1 MKILGIH
8 LSHDSGAAIIEDG
21 RILAAVNE
29 ERLLRIKLYWGVPY
43 KSIDEVFRIS
53 GVKPEEIDAVAIAN
67 ITPGAG
73 ANQDFRIPNK
83 RRFVMDQLSKM
94 PSLIGSSAFISAYRV
109 VYSRM
114 KHGKE
119 VIEHIRKKG
128 VNAQVEFVEHHECH
142 AAGAFYTAPFTNF
155 KDCIVVTTDSSGD
168 GLCATVNVVDEHN
181 GLKRVAWTPFY
192 HSPASIYSYITFNM
206 GFVDG
211 RHEGKV
217 TGLAAYGDAKKGY
230 PLFEKM
236 MKTEGMQYR
245 RTPFVKGWG
254 RTAAARVHLLTQHMK
269 REDIAA
275 GLQKRFEEVC
285 RDLVQN
291 SLKEYPRKNVCL
303 AGGGFA
309 NVRANQVVSEIEG
322 VEKAYIHPHMGD
334 GGLGAGAALGYWA
347 RASLKTGAF
356 RQPEALK
363 HVYLGQDYTDEE
375 IETALKNENCLYTR
389 ETNIEL
395 AAADRLAKGK
405 VVARFFGRMEYGP
418 RALGNRSMLY
428 QATDPKVNDWLNK
441 RLKRTEFMPFAPVI
455 LEEDA
460 AALFNN
466 YDERSS
472 HASEFMTI
480 TYDATVKCKKEAP
493 AVVHIDGTARPQVVK
508 PGANP
513 SYEKILREY
522 KKLTGLSVLIN
533 TSFNMHEE
541 PIVCTPEDAYR
552 CFMRT
557 EMDALVLETFVLHK
571 SEQAALYDPRGKRD
585 PFVSFVK
592 VDERRKAGFD
602 TASLP
607 PLQRYDLGELKFVGV
622 IWTKKGARGLVED
635 AEGKGYSVTVGM
647 RIGRSGGVVSRI
659 TGKEILVREEFVG
672 NRGEKIVRESGIQ
685 LTTAGGN

>member
-21 RILAAVNE
+21 KILVAVNE
-29 ERLLRIKLYWGVPY
+29 ERLLRIKLYWGIPY

-334 GGLGAGAALGYWA
+334 GGLAVGAALGLWA
-347 RASLKTGAF
+347 RKTIADGRKPMPVGISHAYFGPEYNEEFIENELKRHNVKYQYVKDIEGW
-356 RQPEALK
+356 
-363 HVYLGQDYTDEE
+363 VGQ
-375 IETALKNENCLYTR
+375 L
-389 ETNIEL
+389 
-395 AAADRLAKGK
+395 
-405 VVARFFGRMEYGP
+405 VANKKIVGRFNGRMEYGP
-418 RALGNRSMLY
+418 RALGNRSIL
-428 QATDPKVNDWLNK
+428 ADPTDKFINAWLNK
-441 RLKRTEFMPFAPVI
+441 RLNRTEFMPFAPSI
-455 LEEDA
+455 LRDA
-460 AALFNN
+460 AEDYYADFGSK
-466 YDERSS
+466 EI
-472 HASEFMTI
+472 ATWFMTI
-480 TYDATVKCKKEAP
+480 TLNSTKRAAEEAP
-493 AVVHIDGTARPQVVK
+493 AVNHLDNTARPQTVSSDQ
-508 PGANP
+508 NQ
-513 SYEKILREY
+513 SYYKILKSYYDITRRP
-522 KKLTGLSVLIN
+522 LFVN

-541 PIVCTPEDAYR
+541 AIVCTPD
-552 CFMRT
+552 
-557 EMDALVLETFVLHK
+557 DALRSLKLGAVDVLAIGNFL
-571 SEQAALYDPRGKRD
+571 
-585 PFVSFVK
+585 
-592 VDERRKAGFD
+592 
-602 TASLP
+602 
-607 PLQRYDLGELKFVGV
+607 
-622 IWTKKGARGLVED
+622 
-635 AEGKGYSVTVGM
+635 AE
-647 RIGRSGGVVSRI
+647 
-659 TGKEILVREEFVG
+659 VR
-672 NRGEKIVRESGIQ
+672 
-685 LTTAGGN
+685 